1 MNENILVPIEQAGQR
16 VLLTSQ
22 LAESYETEVQVIT
35 NNFNRNKARYQ
46 EGKHYYALEGEAK
59 HNFLNQTQIDL
70 GSVKNAKTLYL
81 WTERGALLHAKSL
94 NTDRAWEVYDR
105 LVETYFRAAALLKG
119 KPVKPGKTEA
129 QLAAETKR
137 ADAMLLNAKNR
148 TASFLK
154 GIYDAAN
161 VKPEYQ
167 ALALGELFSDD
178 GVKLP
183 RIALAGTK
191 VTYDKGTIADRLGV
205 LSKNGNPH
213 AQAVGAIIGNL
224 TIDDDETEAVPFHRH
239 GHDGTDIQYTESV
252 IQKVDDWIAA
262 HEYPSAITGSSGK
275 SYSVTY
281 RKEK

>member
-1 MNENILVPIEQAGQR
+1 MNENILVPIEQEGQR

-22 LAESYETEVQVIT
+22 LAESYATTPEIIS
-35 NNFNRNKARYQ
+35 NNFNRNRARY
-46 EGKHYYALEGEAK
+46 EAGKHYFVLEGDALRKFKANHQFDEQLK
-59 HNFLNQTQIDL
+59 FST
-70 GSVKNAKTLYL
+70 KLYL

-252 IQKVDDWIAA
+252 IKKVDDWLKQYG
-262 HEYPSAITGSSGK
+262 YPAMIPGRAGK

-281 RKEK
+281 RKSK

>member
-1 MNENILVPIEQAGQR
+1 MNENILVPIEQEGQR

-22 LAESYETEVQVIT
+22 LAESYATTPEIIS
-35 NNFNRNKARYQ
+35 NNFNRNRARY
-46 EGKHYYALEGEAK
+46 EAGKHYFVLEGDALRKFKANHQFDEQLK
-59 HNFLNQTQIDL
+59 FST
-70 GSVKNAKTLYL
+70 KLYL

-167 ALALGELFSDD
+167 ALALGELFFDD

-252 IQKVDDWIAA
+252 IQKVDDWLKQYG
-262 HEYPSAITGSSGK
+262 YPAMIPGRAGK

-281 RKEK
+281 RKSK

>member
-1 MNENILVPIEQAGQR
+1 MNENILVPIEQEGQR

-59 HNFLNQTQIDL
+59 HNFLNQTQIEL

-105 LVETYFRAAALLKG
+105 LVETYFRDTALLKG

-262 HEYPSAITGSSGK
+262 HEYPSVIIGSSGK

-281 RKEK
+281 RKSK

>member
-1 MNENILVPIEQAGQR
+1 M
-16 VLLTSQ
+16 
-22 LAESYETEVQVIT
+22 
-35 NNFNRNKARYQ
+35 
-46 EGKHYYALEGEAK
+46 LEGDALREFKANHQFDEQLK
-59 HNFLNQTQIDL
+59 FST
-70 GSVKNAKTLYL
+70 KLYL

-105 LVETYFRAAALLKG
+105 LVETYFRATVLLKG

-262 HEYPSAITGSSGK
+262 HEYPSVIIGSSGK

-281 RKEK
+281 RKSK